1 MTKINLNPVSF
12 PKILNDNF
20 QKWKMNLSKTKLK
33 LFKELYSKGQNPHT
47 FLITCCDS
55 RIDALDVFSSKPGEI
70 FVLRNIA
77 NLIPRYEHKKNE
89 CATAAAIEYAVIS
102 LKVKNIFIMGHSNCG
117 GVKAYYDN
125 LNKKKPNNNLNN
137 WLKILTPLN
146 AFIKKCKSKV
156 SYELLEKQSTVI
168 SIKNLLTYKVV
179 KEAVLKKKLKIF
191 ALWYDIQNSDLEI
204 YDIKKKKFLK
214 IK

>member
-12 PKILNDNF
+12 PKTLKENF
-20 QKWKMNLSKTKLK
+20 QKWKISLSKRKNE
-33 LFKELYSKGQNPHT
+33 LFKKLYLEGQNPHT

-55 RIDALDVFSSKPGEI
+55 RINALDIFGAKPGEI

-179 KEAVLKKKLKIF
+179 KEAVFKKNIKIF
-191 ALWYDIQNSDLEI
+191 ALWYDIHNSNLEI
-204 YDIKKKKFLK
+204 YSEKKKKFLK

>member
-1 MTKINLNPVSF
+1 
-12 PKILNDNF
+12 
-20 QKWKMNLSKTKLK
+20 
-33 LFKELYSKGQNPHT
+33 
-47 FLITCCDS
+47 
-55 RIDALDVFSSKPGEI
+55 
-70 FVLRNIA
+70 
-77 NLIPRYEHKKNE
+77 
-89 CATAAAIEYAVIS
+89 
-102 LKVKNIFIMGHSNCG
+102 MGHSNCG

-146 AFIKKCKSKV
+146 AFIKKYKSKV

-179 KEAVLKKKLKIF
+179 KEAVFKKNIKIF
-191 ALWYDIQNSDLEI
+191 ALWYDIHNSNLEI
-204 YDIKKKKFLK
+204 YSEKKKKFLK